1 MKSEGEEFRKTR
13 LNLYPPGS
21 GARNAKIWHCCRNNL
36 TLDNGSRK
44 TDAAAAP
51 RTITLA
57 LSSHYFEPC
66 ISRANA
72 HTFVDKQSLVPR
84 SPTTCNKEQSDGD
97 HGGSL
102 LAVRGEWPY
111 PTSCER
117 SRTTQPTCSGTLGCG
132 ASCRTWMISSDNA
145 KSHPRHQSLD
155 SNVRFSHRRKGPG
168 IGSLETASGRNR
180 GPTGSDNL
188 FTAPFRG
195 HSVRSQLTIP
205 HRVYHQFRDGH
216 PGCGQALSN
225 PQSHPRRSGL
235 ILSIQ

>member
-1 MKSEGEEFRKTR
+1 MPLQHPER
-13 LNLYPPGS
+13 L
-21 GARNAKIWHCCRNNL
+21 
-36 TLDNGSRK
+36 
-44 TDAAAAP
+44 
-51 RTITLA
+51 
-57 LSSHYFEPC
+57 LSP
-66 ISRANA
+66 
-72 HTFVDKQSLVPR
+72 SL
-84 SPTTCNKEQSDGD
+84 PTTSNPVSPAQMRTHSWTNRVWCRAARPLATKNKAMAIT
-97 HGGSL
+97 GGSL

-216 PGCGQALSN
+216 PGCGQALRWSTTWTRT
-225 PQSHPRRSGL
+225 SRK
-235 ILSIQ
+235 I